1 MILDVKKNAILY
13 KGIHGRLDKAIDY
26 MLSADLNAFPVGKHQ
41 IDGDDIFVLI
51 QEYETKFIDAALF
64 EAHRKYVDIQLILS
78 GEEWIGYA
86 PVQSL
91 TSIEP
96 YDDTKDIA
104 FFIGEGEMH
113 KLKRD
118 TFSIYFP
125 TDAHKPS
132 IHDVKTVVKK
142 AVFKVKL

>member
-1 MILDVKKNAILY
+1 MILDVKKNAPLY
-13 KGIHGRLDKAIDY
+13 KGIHGNLDKAINY
-26 MLSADLNAFPVGKHQ
+26 MLSADLNALPVGKHL
-41 IDGDDIFVLI
+41 IEGEDVFVLI
-51 QEYETKFIDAALF
+51 QEYETKSMDSSLF
-64 EAHRKYVDIQLILS
+64 EAHQKYMDIQLILS

-132 IHDVKTVVKK
+132 IHDVKTDVKK
-142 AVFKVKL
+142 AVFKIKF

>member
-1 MILDVKKNAILY
+1 MILDVKKNASLY
-13 KGIHGRLDKAIDY
+13 KGIHSHLDKAIDY
-26 MLSADLNAFPVGKHQ
+26 MLSADLNALPVGKHL
-41 IDGDDIFVLI
+41 IEGEDVFVLI
-51 QEYETKFIDAALF
+51 QEYETKAIDAALF
-64 EAHRKYVDIQLILS
+64 ETHQKYLDIQLILS

-86 PVQSL
+86 PVHSL

-104 FFIGEGEMH
+104 FHSGEGEMH

-118 TFSIYFP
+118 MFSIYFP

-132 IHDVKTVVKK
+132 IHDVKTFVKK

>member
-1 MILDVKKNAILY
+1 MILDVKKNASLY
-13 KGIHGRLDKAIDY
+13 KGIHSHLDKAIDY
-26 MLSADLNAFPVGKHQ
+26 MLSADLNALLVGKHQ
-41 IDGDDIFVLI
+41 IEGEDVFVLI
-51 QEYETKFIDAALF
+51 QEYETKAIDAALF
-64 EAHRKYVDIQLILS
+64 EAHQKYVDIQLILS

-96 YDDTKDIA
+96 YDDKRDIA
-104 FFIGEGEMH
+104 FFSGEGEMH
-113 KLKRD
+113 KLKSD
-118 TFSIYFP
+118 MFAIYFP